1 MKELRVDRQS
11 IEERDSD
18 LSLSAIVSLNCW
30 LELRIIVLISLCNH
44 QNVFQ

>member
-18 LSLSAIVSLNCW
+18 LSLSTIVSLNCW
-30 LELRIIVLISLCNH
+30 LELRIVLISLCNH
-44 QNVFQ
+44 QN